1 MLCAQ
6 LQIILERQAASQL
19 PGGSY
24 WEPSEKMV
32 QMSENVPKTN
42 AISERDMAILDNL
55 LKAKPAAKPS
65 TLETVLMW
73 TRNKPSEW
81 LGSLSDNEKH
91 AALDSAQRLAP
102 QYVET
107 IQNRQKEVETQIANK
122 LAEKKAKQEKTEQT
136 KMNNKLSVSRE
147 IVKFGA
153 VWDKSQME
161 QQINTLESKKLREAL
176 LVQIKFHKVVLIS
189 KGPKELFQET
199 FKKKKYSIE
208 E

>member
-1 MLCAQ
+1 
-6 LQIILERQAASQL
+6 
-19 PGGSY
+19 
-24 WEPSEKMV
+24 MV

-107 IQNRQKEVETQIANK
+107 IQNRQKEVEIQIANK

-153 VWDKSQME
+153 V
-161 QQINTLESKKLREAL
+161 
-176 LVQIKFHKVVLIS
+176 
-189 KGPKELFQET
+189 
-199 FKKKKYSIE
+199 
-208 E
+208 